1 MCTEFDWQYHWRSEF
16 KFDLLLDKRSSLL
29 PVDDYIGCYWEWS
42 PRDMEFL
49 GFDDED
55 NLTNA
60 DCITKC
66 AELGYEFAG
75 TQVCVCYEITL

>member
-1 MCTEFDWQYHWRSEF
+1 
-16 KFDLLLDKRSSLL
+16 
-29 PVDDYIGCYWEWS
+29 
-42 PRDMEFL
+42 MEFL